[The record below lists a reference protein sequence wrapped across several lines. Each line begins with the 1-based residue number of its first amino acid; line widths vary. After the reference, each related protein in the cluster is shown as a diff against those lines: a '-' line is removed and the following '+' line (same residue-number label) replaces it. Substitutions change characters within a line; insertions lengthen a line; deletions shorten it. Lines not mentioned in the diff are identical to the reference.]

1 MTSEAVS
8 FRLDA
13 DTLTGLDRL
22 AAELKR
28 CRADLIQDAVKRFV
42 DDELAFSA
50 CIEEGERDFEN
61 GDYVTHE
68 EIVAELRT
76 QYAHKDAA

>member
-50 CIEEGERDFEN
+50 FIEEGERDFEN

-68 EIVAELRT
+68 DFMAEL
-76 QYAHKDAA
+76 YAEFIYKDAA